1 MTRLNPQ
8 YNDDST
14 NNKDL
19 KMTDLLTK
27 LKKEAE
33 ILKGKAEEALETV
46 ERVENALEEKHQA
59 RVIVSDMLDTVN
71 VLVHPD
77 ILDDWDWNDI
87 NDINDIP
94 DEWDDKVVIL

>member
-1 MTRLNPQ
+1 
-8 YNDDST
+8 
-14 NNKDL
+14 
-19 KMTDLLTK
+19 MTDLLTK

-46 ERVENALEEKHQA
+46 ERVENALEKKYQL
-59 RVIVSDMLDTVN
+59 RVLVSDMLDTVN

-77 ILDDWDWNDI
+77 ILDDWDYNDI
-87 NDINDIP
+87 NEINDIP